1 MYAHCNDIKLRHKAC
16 PQTMTDRKMMNKQ
29 GSEVS
34 SVTVAK
40 IAPPLHDKFFKSELM
55 QGKMFHYF
63 LLAHEKVNKVCRVF
77 PFLGQPGTSY

>member
-1 MYAHCNDIKLRHKAC
+1 
-16 PQTMTDRKMMNKQ
+16 MTDRKMMNKQ

-34 SVTVAK
+34 SVTVTK

-55 QGKMFHYF
+55 QEKIFHYF
-63 LLAHEKVNKVCRVF
+63 LLAHEKVNKVCRVV